1 MSDGELEGA
10 AGGAAATRKL
20 PLISSLEANLKCR
33 KHQFTHVSQTLWDGH
48 NNKEAFKQNEC
59 NEDSLT

>member
-1 MSDGELEGA
+1 MSYGIHFLLMSDGELEGA

-33 KHQFTHVSQTLWDGH
+33 KHQFTHVSQTL
-48 NNKEAFKQNEC
+48 
-59 NEDSLT
+59 